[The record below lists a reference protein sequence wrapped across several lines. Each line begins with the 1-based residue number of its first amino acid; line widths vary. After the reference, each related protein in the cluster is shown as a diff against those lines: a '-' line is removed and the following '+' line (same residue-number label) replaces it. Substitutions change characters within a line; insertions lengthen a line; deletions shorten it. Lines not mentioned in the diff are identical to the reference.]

1 MKVSVLIPYFQGRR
15 ALLERTLWLLKRQTY
30 DDYDVWI
37 LDDGS
42 DENISELC
50 GEKII
55 YKQVRGAGV
64 KKRSANMAWNIGYKI
79 CGGEFIILSHPE
91 YMVPLDAIERLVKQY
106 DGNARLVPNAY
117 AIPAEFLS
125 RIDELDWKTDLDL
138 IQTLPD
144 FWEIMTPWGWTNL
157 VAQSWHH
164 HFVFTG
170 QTRDAWDLLDF
181 IPKTEA
187 WGRNDSWILS
197 REARISRIPREADF
211 AVYHQH
217 HGRLFKGTRATA
229 TATAQERSVRIQR
242 IKDSVADDP
251 LGGTIA
257 IQCVWP
263 SRFAMQGPSGSIY
276 KWKGGGDVVDVKSE
290 DVLFIMDRNRYKGQ
304 GALSDRIY
312 FEIA

>member
-42 DENISELC
+42 TENISELC
-50 GEKII
+50 DGKII
-55 YKQVRGAGV
+55 YKQVRGAGG
-64 KKRSANMAWNIGYKI
+64 KKRSANIAWNIGYKI

-106 DGNARLVPNAY
+106 DGNARLVPTAY

-144 FWEIMTPWGWTNL
+144 FWDIMTPWGWINL
-157 VAQSWHH
+157 VAKSWHH

-170 QTRDAWDLLDF
+170 QKRDAWDALNF
-181 IPKTEA
+181 IPNTEKY
-187 WGRNDSWILS
+187 GMNDSWILS
-197 REARISRIPREADF
+197 REAKISRIPREADF

-217 HGRLFKGTRATA
+217 HERLFKGGRVTS
-229 TATAQERSVRIQR
+229 QKRSVRIQR
-242 IKDSVADDP
+242 IRATIDKTSPGD
-251 LGGTIA
+251 TIA

-276 KWKGGGDVVDVKSE
+276 KWKGSGDVVDVKSE
-290 DVLFIMDRNRYKGQ
+290 DALFVMDRNRYKGK
-304 GALSDRIY
+304 GSLSDRIY